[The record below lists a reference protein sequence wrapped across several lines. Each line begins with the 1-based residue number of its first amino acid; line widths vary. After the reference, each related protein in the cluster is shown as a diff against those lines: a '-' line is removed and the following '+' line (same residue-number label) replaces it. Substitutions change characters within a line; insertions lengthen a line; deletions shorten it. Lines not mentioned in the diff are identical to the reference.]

1 MTRSVALLSGDLDGA
16 VAAAL
21 IQTQGVQVFGLAFAT
36 QFSPVADAARRSAD
50 QLQIPLRVVQP
61 SPTEYLQLI
70 ARPRFGYGKGANPC
84 GDCRLAML
92 AAAVEYLTELEAQFV
107 VTGEVLG
114 QKMMGQ
120 KRSHLEMMEHHAGI
134 PGRLVRPLSAQLLTP
149 TLPETEGLI
158 DRSQLLA
165 IHGSGRRQIRALGQR
180 FGLTGSEK
188 GAARCRLVDP
198 AYGRRL
204 RTALVSRL
212 PAAWLLPGLFEIRQ
226 HQWSEDRGLILLGR
240 NQDENDRLGQLFLAL
255 PADPT
260 ILLATPIGFH
270 GPTVLSVG
278 LSFAEAEPKIA
289 GELRKKGFPAEV
301 GERLALSDKSNDWVM
316 RLVRESP
323 V

>member
-21 IQTQGVQVFGLAFAT
+21 IQAQGVEVFGLAFAT
-36 QFSPVADAARRSAD
+36 QFSPVEDAARRSAD
-50 QLQIPLRVVQP
+50 QLQIPLRVVHPQ
-61 SPTEYLQLI
+61 PTEYLQLI

-92 AAAVEYLTELEAQFV
+92 TAAVEYLTQLEGQFV

-120 KRSHLEMMEHHAGI
+120 KRSHLEMLEHHAGI

-165 IHGSGRRQIRALGQR
+165 IHGSGRRQIRELGLR

-198 AYGRRL
+198 AYGQRL
-204 RTALVSRL
+204 RAALVSQL
-212 PAAWLLPGLFEIRQ
+212 SPAWLLPGLFEIR
-226 HQWSEDRGLILLGR
+226 HHEWSEDRGLILLGR
-240 NQDENDRLGQLFLAL
+240 NQNENDQLGQLFQTL
-255 PADPT
+255 PTDPT

-278 LSFAEAEPKIA
+278 LDFAEAKPRIA
-289 GELRKKGFPAEV
+289 AGLRKKGFPAKV
-301 GERLALSDKSNDWVM
+301 GERLAISDKTNDWEM
-316 RLVRESP
+316 QLAPESP